1 MKRYLSVLIAVLMV
15 AGLATAAGAAL
26 TYDGLTI
33 DVDFW
38 TGASDRLGPGDQGGT
53 FNLNVGDEIGVDVYL
68 STAKNIG
75 FLSYDMQFDPSLVQ
89 ADRSEAAPQPAP
101 LFWFAPTF
109 DNSTPGSATFATGVI
124 DPSTGP
130 ATVTGNDILFST
142 IIFKCTSVGPV
153 DLILANYLGFDVGQ
167 PVTEN
172 IAIDPNGNLGTIN
185 QVVPIPGTIWLLGAG
200 LAGLVGIRRNRR
212 K

>member
-1 MKRYLSVLIAVLMV
+1 MRRYLSVLFAALMV
-15 AGLATAAGAAL
+15 LGLATAAGAAL
-26 TYDGLTI
+26 TYDGLDI

-38 TGASDRLGPGDQGGT
+38 TSASDRLGPGDQGGT
-53 FNLNVGDEIGVDVYL
+53 FDLFVGDEIGVDVYL
-68 STAKNIG
+68 STAKDIA
-75 FLSYDMQFDPSLVQ
+75 FLSFDIQFDPSLVQ
-89 ADRSEAAPQPAP
+89 ADRSEAAPPP
-101 LFWFAPTF
+101 DMGLFWFGPTF
-109 DNSTPGSATFATGVI
+109 DNSTPGSATFATGVLGG
-124 DPSTGP
+124 TGP

-153 DLILANYLGFDVGQ
+153 DLILANYLGFDVNL

-172 IAIDPNGNLGTIN
+172 IAIDPSGTLGTIN